1 MSDDADMAKTLPPS
15 PEEPSATAAGLVA
28 SPPVPA
34 PPPST
39 AMAPARFATSLDEA
53 CRALS
58 RQHAPEAVSAF
69 YGAEKRA
76 GRLRDTEAAYGARFD
91 AFMQTPA

>member
-1 MSDDADMAKTLPPS
+1 MAKTPPLPAAQPAG
-15 PEEPSATAAGLVA
+15 PTA
-28 SPPVPA
+28 PPPAPA

-39 AMAPARFATSLDEA
+39 PAVPARFATSLEEA

-58 RQHAPEAVSAF
+58 RRHAPEAVSAF
-69 YGAEKRA
+69 YGVEKRA